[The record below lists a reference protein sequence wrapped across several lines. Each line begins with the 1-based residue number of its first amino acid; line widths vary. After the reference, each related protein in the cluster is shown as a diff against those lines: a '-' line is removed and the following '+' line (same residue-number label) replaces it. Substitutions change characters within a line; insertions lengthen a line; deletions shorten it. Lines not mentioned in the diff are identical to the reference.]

1 MILGWVILVVMI
13 VGYGTANLLQGMAAA
28 RGDSDEKL
36 DPRLLVRLAR
46 QKTYLAGVGFQAL
59 GTLTAFVARR
69 DLPLFLVQAS
79 VGAGLAVTALLGV
92 LILRWRLS
100 GKEIALMVAT
110 ALGLA
115 ALIFSAEP
123 SEAKDP
129 HVITVIGL
137 AAMVLV
143 LAAAAHFAARLHGAA
158 GSVVLG
164 ALAGLAFGCSAIASR
179 PLVNANSVQE
189 FLTDPL
195 LYVFLVHTVAGQ
207 LIMTLALQRG
217 VTTAAAAAMNAMA
230 APVAVVGIVLLGDQI
245 VEGRG
250 PLATAG
256 FVVTLAAVVG
266 LALYSQPQQHEVSD
280 RVKARLG
287 RSNRNVPAPEAEPKV
302 SDQPA
307 RSQQAETTET
317 TRAPEPAAAPVEN
330 SHAG

>member
-1 MILGWVILVVMI
+1 MTFGWIVLVVMI

-28 RGDSDEKL
+28 QGGSDEKF
-36 DPRLLVRLAR
+36 DPRLLVRLAK
-46 QKTYLAGVGFQAL
+46 QKTYLAGVGFQGL

-69 DLPLFLVQAS
+69 DLPPFLVQAS

-100 GKEIALMVAT
+100 GKEVAFMAAT

-129 HVITVIGL
+129 NVIAVVSL
-137 AAMVLV
+137 ASMVLV
-143 LAAAAHFAARLHGAA
+143 LAAGAHFAAKLHGAA

-164 ALAGLAFGCSAIASR
+164 SLAGLSFGCSAIASR

-195 LYVFLVHTVAGQ
+195 LYIFLVHTVAGQ

-217 VTTAAAAAMNAMA
+217 VTTAAAASMNAMAA
-230 APVAVVGIVLLGDQI
+230 APVAVVGVLLLGDQI
-245 VEGRG
+245 VDGRA
-250 PLATAG
+250 PLAVIG
-256 FVVTLAAVVG
+256 FIVTLVAVVG
-266 LALYSQPQQHEVSD
+266 MALYSQPQQHVVSD
-280 RVKARLG
+280 QVKARL
-287 RSNRNVPAPEAEPKV
+287 RRNKNNSASAGAPETA
-302 SDQPA
+302 DQPSPTEET
-307 RSQQAETTET
+307 SQDGHT
-317 TRAPEPAAAPVEN
+317 AAPVAN